1 MLTKTKP
8 QDIQD
13 MMPKLILKSFKSIL
27 CRPSLA
33 FAIAFAL
40 PFNAMAD
47 GDNLPEYAH
56 GTPIPEAQFCP
67 TAPDVQAM
75 IRYGGG
81 SYVNMYTG
89 AASYAINLYT
99 YKDRDFTIPISITY
113 NGDGFMPGR
122 NSGCVGTGWSLNVGG
137 VITREVRGLPDES
150 TSHTYA
156 AKTKGDGSADN
167 VFALASASG
176 YGHGALKQMLRDYN
190 RMTSVDVYGF
200 GARKVSSGRMKPV
213 DYAYSGEIGREYVLF
228 QEEITLSSP
237 KNFETESDLYHF
249 SFMGINGSFILG
261 DNGECIVLNSDSPAG
276 ELQITYNYDDESPL
290 QTTFTITA
298 GNGYSYTFGHI
309 DTCTSS
315 GSWGAENET
324 PESEAS
330 VSCWK
335 LTGIESHLGMKAEF
349 VYQDAG
355 SVETISNAVC
365 LDNLTLTDAGGNR
378 SETWAGN
385 GLHRRGTV
393 TNRVDLSLLTMI
405 RVQGRANIF
414 FTYDGSHRLVSFLV
428 NNMFDKRVR
437 SCDITYT
444 SIRKQSLL
452 KTIWLSGEGKYTFE
466 YYDEEKDTGWF
477 PQQPTWKEDW
487 YGYYSREVQDPDG
500 NEKSLPIF
508 SMRLK
513 ESRHKFD
520 FEGTRALMLKRM
532 NYPTGGHSE
541 YHYEQNSYTSKPG
554 RKESIPETVTGG
566 VRVARIDTYTSG
578 DSLRLSRRFRYLS
591 ATGKCSGML
600 YEEPHVY
607 FKYRLEA
614 PTLTIEREV
623 VSYLAGQP
631 QGGHIGY
638 SRVLEEVS
646 DEIGGE
652 PKSVTEHRF
661 LLRSDGPYEETYHSS
676 TSEIIARDGWNFMFS
691 DLGSDFPESLM
702 RNGSLCAGREVG
714 TTVYTGTVESGG
726 KVSDTENKLFYWT
739 PGESE
744 MTTTVPSILQG
755 RVFNRILS
763 RRSAY
768 VGRQST
774 TSFGSDHTPMRTTH
788 VEITETSNTG
798 RPASFSTTDS
808 RDRAVV
814 TSIEYRNDYPSYMSG
829 RTVTVGGKTASDER
843 FDYGLFTVN
852 GKSRLLPSS
861 IRHGLIATNGSVT
874 SYETVLTVKS
884 YDGYG
889 NPTEVEDA
897 LGNTATYQWGYSGLH
912 MTMKTV
918 KASGHRLA
926 WFWTW
931 NPLVGMTSAK
941 EPDLT
946 ETIYGL
952 DEFGRLT
959 SVIESEDIIGKYG
972 YNMTNQ

>member
-1 MLTKTKP
+1 
-8 QDIQD
+8 
-13 MMPKLILKSFKSIL
+13 MPKLIIKSLKANLFRL
-27 CRPSLA
+27 PLA
-33 FAIAFAL
+33 FTIAFAL
-40 PFNAMAD
+40 PFNAKAD

-99 YKDRDFTIPISITY
+99 YKDRDFTIPISISY
-113 NGDGFMPGR
+113 NGDGFIPER
-122 NSGCVGTGWSLNVGG
+122 NPGCVGTGWFLNVGG

-156 AKTKGDGSADN
+156 AKTKGDGSVDN

-176 YGHGALKQMLRDYN
+176 YGHGVLKQMLRDYN

-200 GARKVSSGRMKPV
+200 GARKVSSGQMRPV

-228 QEEITLSSP
+228 QEEVTSSSSR
-237 KNFETESDLYHF
+237 NFETESDLYHF
-249 SFMGINGSFILG
+249 SFIGINGSFILG

-276 ELQITYNYDDESPL
+276 ELQITYNYNKVSPL
-290 QTTFTITA
+290 RTTFTITT
-298 GNGYSYTFGHI
+298 GDGYKYTFGHI

-315 GSWGAENET
+315 GSWGAEDET

-330 VSCWK
+330 ISCWK
-335 LTGIESHLGMKAEF
+335 LTGIESNRGIKAEF
-349 VYQDAG
+349 IYQVAG
-355 SVETISNAVC
+355 CMETISNAVC

-378 SETWAGN
+378 HETWAGN
-385 GLHRRGTV
+385 GLHRKGTV
-393 TNRVDLSLLTMI
+393 TNRVDLSLLTTI

-414 FTYDGSHRLVSFLV
+414 FTYNESHKLVSLLV
-428 NNMFDKRVR
+428 NNLQNKRVR

-444 SIRKQSLL
+444 SIGTQSLL

-466 YYDEEKDTGWF
+466 YYDEWRDTDWF

-487 YGYYSREVQDPDG
+487 YGYYSREAQAPDD
-500 NEKSLPIF
+500 NEMNPQNFARS
-508 SMRLK
+508 LK
-513 ESRHKFD
+513 EYRNKFD
-520 FEGTRALMLKRM
+520 FEGTRALMLKRII
-532 NYPTGGHSE
+532 YPTGGHSE

-566 VRVARIDTYTSG
+566 VRVARIDTYISG
-578 DSLRLSRRFRYLS
+578 DCLRLSRRFRYLS
-591 ATGKCSGML
+591 ATGKCSGIL

-607 FKYRLEA
+607 YKYRLEA
-614 PTLTIEREV
+614 PALTIEREV
-623 VSYLAGQP
+623 VSYLAGQS

-652 PKSVTEHRF
+652 AKSVTEHRF

-676 TSEIIARDGWNFMFS
+676 TSDIITRDGWNFIFY

-702 RNGSLCAGREVG
+702 RNGSLCAGRETG
-714 TTVYTGTVESGG
+714 TTIYTGTVENGG

-861 IRHGLIATNGSVT
+861 IRRGLIATNGSVT
-874 SYETVLTVKS
+874 SYEKVLAVKS

-931 NPLVGMTSAK
+931 DPLVGMTSAK

-959 SVIESEDIIGKYG
+959 SVIESGDIIGKYG

>member
-1 MLTKTKP
+1 
-8 QDIQD
+8 

-798 RPASFSTTDS
+798 RPASFSTDS

-959 SVIESEDIIGKYG
+959 SVIESGDIIGKYG

>member
-1 MLTKTKP
+1 MT
-8 QDIQD
+8 
-13 MMPKLILKSFKSIL
+13 PKLILKSLKAIQF
-27 CRPSLA
+27 RPSLA

-40 PFNAMAD
+40 PFNAKAD
-47 GDNLPEYAH
+47 GDNPPEYAH

-99 YKDRDFTIPISITY
+99 YKDRDFTIPISISY

-122 NSGCVGTGWSLNVGG
+122 NPGCVGTGWFLNVGG

-156 AKTKGDGSADN
+156 AKTKGDGSVDN

-176 YGHGALKQMLRDYN
+176 YGHGVLKQMLRDYN

-200 GARKVSSGRMKPV
+200 GARKVSSGQMRPV

-228 QEEITLSSP
+228 QEEVTSSSP
-237 KNFETESDLYHF
+237 RNFETESDLYHF

-276 ELQITYNYDDESPL
+276 ELQITYNYNSVSPL
-290 QTTFTITA
+290 RTTFTITT
-298 GNGYSYTFGHI
+298 GDGYSYTFGHI

-315 GSWGAENET
+315 GSWGAEDET

-355 SVETISNAVC
+355 GVETIANAVC

-414 FTYDGSHRLVSFLV
+414 FTYDESHRLVSFLV
-428 NNMFDKRVR
+428 NNMFDRRVR
-437 SCDITYT
+437 SCDMTYT
-444 SIRKQSLL
+444 PIGNQSLL
-452 KTIWLSGEGKYTFE
+452 KSVWLSGEGRYTFE
-466 YYDEEKDTGWF
+466 YYDEERNTGWF

-532 NYPTGGHSE
+532 TYPTGGHSE

-578 DSLRLSRRFRYLS
+578 DCLRLSRRFRYLS
-591 ATGKCSGML
+591 ATGKCSGIL

-607 FKYRLEA
+607 YKYRLEA
-614 PTLTIEREV
+614 PALTIEREV
-623 VSYLAGQP
+623 VSYLAGQS

-652 PKSVTEHRF
+652 AKSVTEHRF

-676 TSEIIARDGWNFMFS
+676 TSDIITRDGWNFIFY

-702 RNGSLCAGREVG
+702 RNGSLCAGRETG
-714 TTVYTGTVESGG
+714 TTIYTGTVENGG

-808 RDRAVV
+808 RDRTVV

-874 SYETVLTVKS
+874 SYEKVLAVKS

-959 SVIESEDIIGKYG
+959 SVIESGDIIGKYG

>member
-1 MLTKTKP
+1 
-8 QDIQD
+8 

-200 GARKVSSGRMKPV
+200 GARKVSSGWMKPV

-788 VEITETSNTG
+788 VEITEPSNTG

-959 SVIESEDIIGKYG
+959 SVIESGDIIGKYG

>member
-1 MLTKTKP
+1 
-8 QDIQD
+8 

>member
-1 MLTKTKP
+1 
-8 QDIQD
+8 
-13 MMPKLILKSFKSIL
+13 
-27 CRPSLA
+27 
-33 FAIAFAL
+33 
-40 PFNAMAD
+40 
-47 GDNLPEYAH
+47 
-56 GTPIPEAQFCP
+56 
-67 TAPDVQAM
+67 
-75 IRYGGG
+75 
-81 SYVNMYTG
+81 
-89 AASYAINLYT
+89 
-99 YKDRDFTIPISITY
+99 
-113 NGDGFMPGR
+113 
-122 NSGCVGTGWSLNVGG
+122 
-137 VITREVRGLPDES
+137 
-150 TSHTYA
+150 
-156 AKTKGDGSADN
+156 
-167 VFALASASG
+167 
-176 YGHGALKQMLRDYN
+176 
-190 RMTSVDVYGF
+190 
-200 GARKVSSGRMKPV
+200 
-213 DYAYSGEIGREYVLF
+213 
-228 QEEITLSSP
+228 
-237 KNFETESDLYHF
+237 
-249 SFMGINGSFILG
+249 
-261 DNGECIVLNSDSPAG
+261 
-276 ELQITYNYDDESPL
+276 
-290 QTTFTITA
+290 
-298 GNGYSYTFGHI
+298 
-309 DTCTSS
+309 
-315 GSWGAENET
+315 
-324 PESEAS
+324 
-330 VSCWK
+330 
-335 LTGIESHLGMKAEF
+335 
-349 VYQDAG
+349 
-355 SVETISNAVC
+355 
-365 LDNLTLTDAGGNR
+365 
-378 SETWAGN
+378 
-385 GLHRRGTV
+385 
-393 TNRVDLSLLTMI
+393 
-405 RVQGRANIF
+405 
-414 FTYDGSHRLVSFLV
+414 
-428 NNMFDKRVR
+428 
-437 SCDITYT
+437 
-444 SIRKQSLL
+444 
-452 KTIWLSGEGKYTFE
+452 
-466 YYDEEKDTGWF
+466 
-477 PQQPTWKEDW
+477 
-487 YGYYSREVQDPDG
+487 
-500 NEKSLPIF
+500 
-508 SMRLK
+508 MRLK

-744 MTTTVPSILQG
+744 MTTTIPSILQG

-768 VGRQST
+768 VGRRST

-808 RDRAVV
+808 RGRAVV
-814 TSIEYRNDYPSYMSG
+814 TSIEYRNDYPSYISG

-852 GKSRLLPSS
+852 GKGRLLPSS
-861 IRHGLIATNGSVT
+861 IRQGLIATNGSVT
-874 SYETVLTVKS
+874 SHETVLTVRS
-884 YDGYG
+884 YDGHG

-959 SVIESEDIIGKYG
+959 SVIESGDIIGKYG

>member
-1 MLTKTKP
+1 
-8 QDIQD
+8 

-959 SVIESEDIIGKYG
+959 SVIESGDIIGKYG